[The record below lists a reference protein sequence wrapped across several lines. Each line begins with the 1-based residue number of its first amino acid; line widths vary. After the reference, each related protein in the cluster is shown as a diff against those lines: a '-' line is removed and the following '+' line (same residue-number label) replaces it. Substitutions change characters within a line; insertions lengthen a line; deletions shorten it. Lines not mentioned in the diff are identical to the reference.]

1 VAYVNMVGGQD
12 ELVFDGDSMIVA
24 ADGTLIARS
33 PQFDE
38 DLMIADLD
46 LPAASPSAAPV
57 SGGTDQMRIDRIHLS
72 DSVAAPSQPAP
83 PPVITP
89 RVTDEA
95 EIWVAL
101 TLGLRDYVR
110 KNGFKSVVV
119 AVSGGIDSAVVAAL
133 ACDAVGA
140 EHVVGVSMPS

>member
-1 VAYVNMVGGQD
+1 LGRAGGRFAAAGRAGVGLVVNTNGPPYELDKDDFRLPLVARRAAEARAAVAYVNMVGGQD

-57 SGGTDQMRIDRIHLS
+57 SGGTDPMRIDRIHLS

-83 PPVITP
+83 P
-89 RVTDEA
+89 
-95 EIWVAL
+95 
-101 TLGLRDYVR
+101 
-110 KNGFKSVVV
+110 
-119 AVSGGIDSAVVAAL
+119 
-133 ACDAVGA
+133 
-140 EHVVGVSMPS
+140 